1 MSEQNFKDIQAG
13 TKAVWA
19 GEKESLA
26 YNATQVPVV
35 LSVAYNYEDIDE
47 WHEVAIGKKPGYI
60 YNRMTNPTVQAL
72 EEKVRIL
79 EGAEA
84 AIGFS
89 SGMAAISSTLYT
101 FLRPG
106 TGLYRLKTLMGE
118 PIKSLPNS
126 YRISM

>member
-47 WHEVAIGKKPGYI
+47 WHEVAIGKSLG
-60 YNRMTNPTVQAL
+60 
-72 EEKVRIL
+72 
-79 EGAEA
+79 
-84 AIGFS
+84 
-89 SGMAAISSTLYT
+89 IST
-101 FLRPG
+101 
-106 TGLYRLKTLMGE
+106 
-118 PIKSLPNS
+118 IA
-126 YRISM
+126 